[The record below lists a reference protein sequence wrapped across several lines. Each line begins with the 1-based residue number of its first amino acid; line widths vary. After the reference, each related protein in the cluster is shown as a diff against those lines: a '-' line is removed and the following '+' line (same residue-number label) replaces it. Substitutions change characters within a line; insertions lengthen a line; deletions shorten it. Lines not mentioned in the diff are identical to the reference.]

1 MKERASRRCVDRSA
15 ASRGPGPDRVD
26 GSHGH
31 VQDAARLVEGLLE
44 GEIAADVRADD
55 VREVVPVHEGLLVD
69 GLLPV
74 EEIVSE
80 GRDGPPAEEVEAVDR
95 VDLLPQLGQG
105 LLGLGPRERA

>member
-55 VREVVPVHEGLLVD
+55 VREVVPTQKFVIILTLLASFSKATRSRDPLRVFRHYVTYA
-69 GLLPV
+69 LS
-74 EEIVSE
+74 VSKTM
-80 GRDGPPAEEVEAVDR
+80 
-95 VDLLPQLGQG
+95 
-105 LLGLGPRERA
+105 